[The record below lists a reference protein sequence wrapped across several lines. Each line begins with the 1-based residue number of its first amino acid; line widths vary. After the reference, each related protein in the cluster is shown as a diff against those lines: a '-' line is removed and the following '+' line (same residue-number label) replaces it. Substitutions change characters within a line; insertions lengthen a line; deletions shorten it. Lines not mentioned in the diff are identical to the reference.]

1 MIKENYIAEIKKA
14 IDSCKGSTMYTD
26 EQIERMKVDGEKIFD
41 EVFAIDGTKYFLEE
55 QKIEVEIKIE
65 KYVFGHN
72 GFQIYCN
79 DFLIKK
85 AMKEIFYELKG
96 NKEKGVEA
104 KIGHQG
110 SNGWGTAFVLGYE
123 LK

>member
-1 MIKENYIAEIKKA
+1 MKNAIEN
-14 IDSCKGSTMYTD
+14 CKGKTVYTY
-26 EQIERMKVDGEKIFD
+26 EQIEKMKVDGEKIFN
-41 EVFAIDGTKYFLEE
+41 EVFALDGTKYVLENE
-55 QKIEVEIKIE
+55 KKEKIEVEIKFE

-72 GFQIYCN
+72 DFQVWCSDY
-79 DFLIKK
+79 LMKK

-96 NKEKGVEA
+96 NKEKGIEA

-110 SNGWGTAFVLGYE
+110 SNGYGTAFLLSYD